1 MTFSIVGYC
10 KRTGKIGVAQ
20 STGTPAVGRKAAT
33 IIPGKA
39 VILVQGGHN
48 HYLLRL
54 AESLVHAGYDAD
66 RVIKAI
72 ECASNAPGRRQLVVL
87 MASGQVAAL
96 TGDGPTPVQWKGHI
110 IGQGVVVAGNR
121 LVSDRVAPAMMK
133 AYADS
138 DGRELEERLLL
149 GLEAGRDAGGQ
160 DDGQYS
166 AMLWVYDKYPYP
178 IYDLRVDMS
187 KDPVADLRKMFM
199 WYQPLVPYYIKCYEG
214 LEVAT
219 FHDYLKSINWPTN
232 GVGA

>member
-1 MTFSIVGYC
+1 MTFSIVAHC

-20 STGTPAVGRKAAT
+20 STGSPAVGRKAAS

-54 AESLVHAGYDAD
+54 AEGLVHAGYDAQK
-66 RVIKAI
+66 VIKVI
-72 ECASNAPGRRQLVVL
+72 EATANAPGRRQLVVL
-87 MASGQVAAL
+87 YASGDVAAL

-110 IGQGVVVAGNR
+110 IGDGVVVAGNR
-121 LVSDRVAPAMMK
+121 LVSDKVAPAMMK
-133 AYADS
+133 AFADS
-138 DGRELEERLLL
+138 ADKELEERLMRAI
-149 GLEAGRDAGGQ
+149 EAGRDAGGQ
-160 DDGQYS
+160 NDGQYS
-166 AMLWVYDKYPYP
+166 SILWVYDKDPYP
-178 IYDLRVDMS
+178 MYDLRVDMS
-187 KDPVADLRKMFM
+187 KDPVGDLRKLFD
-199 WYQPLVPYYIKCYEG
+199 WYQPLVPYYARCYEG

>member
-1 MTFSIVGYC
+1 MTFSIVGHC
-10 KRTGKIGVAQ
+10 KRTGKMGVAQ

-54 AESLVHAGYDAD
+54 AEALVHAGYDAD
-66 RVIKAI
+66 RIVKTI
-72 ECASNAPGRRQLVVL
+72 ESASNAPGRRQLVAL

-110 IGQGVVVAGNR
+110 IGDGVVVAGNR
-121 LVSDRVAPAMMK
+121 LVSDAVAPAMMK
-133 AYADS
+133 AYGDS
-138 DGRELEERLLL
+138 EGKELEDRLLRA
-149 GLEAGRDAGGQ
+149 LEAGRDAGGQ

-166 AMLWVYDKYPYP
+166 AMLWVYEKYPYP

-187 KDPVADLRKMFM
+187 KDPVADLRKMFD
-199 WYQPLVPYYIKCYEG
+199 WYQPLVPYYIKCYED